1 VFNTIRFRAQK
12 AIASIFLVT
21 GLFAVALAVP
31 NPITNISEAKAGA
44 NDPPIFGQR
53 YIREDGDFIYLV
65 HSNGVYYQNQVDLEF
80 YSNLSGTAPDVA
92 RFTVMVGTSP
102 NPVTSIVV
110 IRNYVLKL
118 SVTNR
123 IAKDAVVTI
132 AYSAAGTTS
141 KIQTISGVSAEEF
154 GIPVPLAVANL
165 STHVPSTP
173 TPTPTP
179 TASGGP
185 SWDTAPLTDS
195 ERDSNT
201 VGIFPK
207 PVPGNV
213 IITNEFGFVVGK
225 GNTIK
230 PRIRMKNYAGTIAMT
245 LTATY
250 KDKGKNKT
258 YTCKF
263 QPFGTAKKLPS
274 AKWRWYTP
282 KKACVLPAAL
292 VTSIQSGKSTLKAN
306 ATWKRQWF
314 NGKKTKPSGARIKGR
329 TLKYTLK
336 GAAR

>member
-1 VFNTIRFRAQK
+1 VNVVSLKTPFVRVAVSAVLGFAL
-12 AIASIFLVT
+12 LV
-21 GLFAVALAVP
+21 LPVP
-31 NPITNISEAKAGA
+31 NTDTPRANAAVFTNTSGTFINGKISWICACSVSSTK
-44 NDPPIFGQR
+44 PPELSSF
-53 YIREDGDFIYLV
+53 DV
-65 HSNGVYYQNQVDLEF
+65 QVDGV
-80 YSNLSGTAPDVA
+80 S
-92 RFTVMVGTSP
+92 
-102 NPVTSIVV
+102 NPVTSFTVFGSAIMDVTLTSPV
-110 IRNYVLKL
+110 YSGSLITFRYNAPATDNTLANNAFQKANGEDYESFTLT
-118 SVTNR
+118 VTNM
-123 IAKDAVVTI
+123 A
-132 AYSAAGTTS
+132 
-141 KIQTISGVSAEEF
+141 
-154 GIPVPLAVANL
+154 
-165 STHVPSTP
+165 PSRP
-173 TPTPTP
+173 AP
-179 TASGGP
+179 ARGNAP

>member
-1 VFNTIRFRAQK
+1 MNVVSLKTPFVRVTVSAVLALALLALPIPLPGQTAYAATRPGP
-12 AIASIFLVT
+12 IASGTWNRGNVINL
-21 GLFAVALAVP
+21 
-31 NPITNISEAKAGA
+31 
-44 NDPPIFGQR
+44 IFG
-53 YIREDGDFIYLV
+53 YWPSSTNPPPLTAFDV
-65 HSNGVYYQNQVDLEF
+65 QVD
-80 YSNLSGTAPDVA
+80 GVA
-92 RFTVMVGTSP
+92 
-102 NPVTSIVV
+102 NPVTAIGYFGTIVDLTLTFTV
-110 IRNYVLKL
+110 YSGSEIRVSYRPPTENNDP
-118 SVTNR
+118 SN
-123 IAKDAVVTI
+123 
-132 AYSAAGTTS
+132 AALQDSNGIDT
-141 KIQTISGVSAEEF
+141 EEF
-154 GIPVPLAVANL
+154 LNLLINNDAGPRPVQ
-165 STHVPSTP
+165 T